1 MAICIVLILHC
12 QVSRP
17 KPGLGLVARL
27 YTLDTVYTPTVIQS
41 KAKTKAKVSASGY
54 LLLHLLLDTR
64 CNLFLCSLMTL
75 ILLDQQISASKGY
88 PAKKTAVHQC
98 SLLDQMYSRP
108 TYIYKYIKKKHWL
121 NK

>member
-1 MAICIVLILHC
+1 M
-12 QVSRP
+12 
-17 KPGLGLVARL
+17 VARL

-41 KAKTKAKVSASGY
+41 KAKAKAKVSASGY

-75 ILLDQQISASKGY
+75 IYLLDQQISASKGY

-98 SLLDQMYSRP
+98 SLFDQMYS
-108 TYIYKYIKKKHWL
+108 TYIYP
-121 NK
+121 